1 MKPLDEKELVQSC
14 LRGDRLAQKELY
26 ERFSPQLL
34 GVCLRFS
41 NSQDE
46 GEDILI
52 EGFAKIFSRLGD
64 YRFESSLLAWMR
76 SIVLNTAISA
86 YRTAQR
92 HRLKEQELEWEE
104 AQEVPPPLPPSE
116 HLQEK
121 DLLALIQQMPETL
134 RMVFNLSVVEGF
146 SHREIAEKLGM
157 TESTSRAYLVRAR
170 NWLQAHLK
178 R

>member
-14 LRGDRLAQKELY
+14 LRGERSAQKELY

-34 GVCLRFS
+34 GVCMRYS
-41 NSQDE
+41 NSREE

-64 YRFESSLLAWMR
+64 YRFESPLLAWMR
-76 SIVLNTAISA
+76 SIMLNTAISA
-86 YRTAQR
+86 YRTALK
-92 HRLKEQELEWEE
+92 HRLKEQDPCWEE
-104 AQEVPPPLPPSE
+104 AQAVSAPLQPAD

-121 DLLALIQQMPETL
+121 DLLALIQQMPDSL

-146 SHREIAEKLGM
+146 SHREIGEMLEM
-157 TESTSRAYLVRAR
+157 TESTSRSYLTRAR
-170 NWLQAHLK
+170 SWLQAHLK
-178 R
+178 